1 MGIGWVVINHEAI
14 EFAASAVLWPS
25 STKAELMACLTALLV
40 VPVKAQ
46 VTIYTDSAATI
57 VGFDKIDD
65 MMNLSVRKRAK
76 IPNYQLWMTI
86 AHLIDVKSLTI
97 RMIKVR
103 AHNGN
108 RLNERAD
115 KIAKNAAI
123 TAPRLNVNYLSI
135 PGHKLE
141 ITCDNL
147 TLKTSSQRC
156 VKNLFDAK
164 HFYHLLQL
172 QRYSDVQVLTEHH
185 HINWS
190 TTSFMLNYNVTEKD
204 KASTSFEQH
213 HRRSFK
219 YKIFSDELPTLYR
232 TRQRRPD
239 LYPSDIC
246 LSCQQRTET
255 QAHFWTCPEH
265 QDIWRNILNR
275 AADLLLQI
283 LQQNKAKHIPTLDE
297 IRQSLH
303 ESRTFIFKG
312 LVSQT
317 LFDFVHS
324 AYRSL
329 NNTDITIAKTYN
341 FIYLQVFNLL

>member
-1 MGIGWVVINHEAI
+1 ME
-14 EFAASAVLWPS
+14 
-25 STKAELMACLTALLV
+25 
-40 VPVKAQ
+40 
-46 VTIYTDSAATI
+46 Y
-57 VGFDKIDD
+57 
-65 MMNLSVRKRAK
+65 
-76 IPNYQLWMTI
+76 
-86 AHLIDVKSLTI
+86 
-97 RMIKVR
+97 
-103 AHNGN
+103 
-108 RLNERAD
+108 
-115 KIAKNAAI
+115 
-123 TAPRLNVNYLSI
+123 
-135 PGHKLE
+135 
-141 ITCDNL
+141 
-147 TLKTSSQRC
+147 
-156 VKNLFDAK
+156 
-164 HFYHLLQL
+164 
-172 QRYSDVQVLTEHH
+172 H

-213 HRRSFK
+213 CRRSFK
-219 YKIFSDELPTLYR
+219 YKIFIDELPTLYC
-232 TRQRRPD
+232 TRQCWPD

-303 ESRTFIFKG
+303 ESHIFISKG

-324 AYRSL
+324 AYRFL

-341 FIYLQVFNLL
+341 FIYLQVFNLLWKPRCSQVIDFEKQIGITNRDKRSAHRTMNFNYQPSLKAHQDPDLLDDRRLRPWVDWFTATIKQGSLWLSHVYSPQMDKFRSFTTSAINSFTDPYNQHSIIRSLDRLNRVSIVNTV